1 MNNHL
6 KHIGIGLIY
15 IGFILIVMAV
25 RLPFESLLFSIIGL
39 VILGAL
45 NCGFYGKLKSK
56 FWWYQPIIIG
66 ATAALVVSPFVLL
79 EAVKTVNGG

>member
-1 MNNHL
+1 VNNHL

-15 IGFILIVMAV
+15 IGFVLIVMAV

-45 NCGFYGKLKSK
+45 NCGFYYKLKSK
-56 FWWYQPIIIG
+56 FWWYLPIIIG
-66 ATAALVVSPFVLL
+66 ATAALVAFPFVM
-79 EAVKTVNGG
+79 VSIIKTVNGG